1 MVAKDFSERLNSMPE
16 GWLQAMGVT
25 ITQATPDAVSAEL
38 TVGPQHLQGYGI
50 VHGGVHCGLIESLAS
65 IGAALYALPRN
76 QSVVGLENNT
86 SFIRA
91 VRAGATL
98 RAHATPVTRGRKTQ
112 VWEATVVDG
121 NEKVV
126 ATARVRLLCLEK
138 EESLAGEQVVGP
150 LHPPS
155 GG

>member
-1 MVAKDFSERLNSMPE
+1 VAQDFSQRLNEMPE

-25 ITQATPDAVSAEL
+25 VTLATADEVRAEL

-65 IGAALYALPRN
+65 IGAALYALPRK

-91 VRAGATL
+91 VRAGARL
-98 RAHATPVTRGRKTQ
+98 HAVSTPVTRGRKSQ
-112 VWEATVVDG
+112 VWEAKVLD
-121 NEKVV
+121 EDERVV
-126 ATARVRLLCLEK
+126 ATGRVRLLCLEQ
-138 EESLAGEQVVGP
+138 EEVLAGEQVRSP
-150 LHPPS
+150 LHPPVT
-155 GG
+155 